1 MGHVV
6 DKCYKLHSYP
16 FGYKFKNKVGLATFA
31 NNVVATKEGSN
42 EVVSLTKEEYQQ
54 LIGLLNS
61 RCHFGT

>member
-16 FGYKFKNKVGLATFA
+16 LGYKFKNEVGLATFA

-42 EVVSLTKEEYQQ
+42 EVVSLTKWV
-54 LIGLLNS
+54 
-61 RCHFGT
+61 TM